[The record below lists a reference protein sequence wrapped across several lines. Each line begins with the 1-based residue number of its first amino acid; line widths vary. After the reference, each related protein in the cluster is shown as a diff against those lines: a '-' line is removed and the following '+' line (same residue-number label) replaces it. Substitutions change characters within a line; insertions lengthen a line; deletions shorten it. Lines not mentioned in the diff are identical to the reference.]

1 MPKFNTPKKK
11 KKKGEVT
18 EIYLF
23 LQKGDNKS
31 QEKGGKRKEG
41 PVNQPHDSALAVLS

>member
-1 MPKFNTPKKK
+1 MPKLNTPKKK
-11 KKKGEVT
+11 KGDVT

-31 QEKGGKRKEG
+31 QEKGKRKEG
-41 PVNQPHDSALAVLS
+41 PVNQPQDSALPVLS